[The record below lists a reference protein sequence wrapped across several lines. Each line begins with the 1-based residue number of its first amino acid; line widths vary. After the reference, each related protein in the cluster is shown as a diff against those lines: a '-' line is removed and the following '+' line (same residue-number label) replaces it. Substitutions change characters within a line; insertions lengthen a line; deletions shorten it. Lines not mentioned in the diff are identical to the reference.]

1 MSNILK
7 RADAIV
13 HERAEEKER
22 QYGPFAESMERAK
35 VIFNAMSP
43 SGEYITAEGMYRA
56 LIALKLSRMAYS
68 YKEDT
73 LLDAVAY
80 LGALND
86 FVQDRQKEE
95 SRPLAPT
102 GNNLIL

>member
-7 RADAIV
+7 QADAIV

-22 QYGPFAESMERAK
+22 QYGPFAESMGRAAEL
-35 VIFNAMSP
+35 FNAMSP
-43 SGEYITAEGMYRA
+43 PGETITTEGMYRA
-56 LIALKLSRMAYS
+56 LIALKLSRLAYS

-86 FVQDRQKEE
+86 FIRDKQDRE
-95 SRPLAPT
+95 SRPLAPAS
-102 GNNLIL
+102 N